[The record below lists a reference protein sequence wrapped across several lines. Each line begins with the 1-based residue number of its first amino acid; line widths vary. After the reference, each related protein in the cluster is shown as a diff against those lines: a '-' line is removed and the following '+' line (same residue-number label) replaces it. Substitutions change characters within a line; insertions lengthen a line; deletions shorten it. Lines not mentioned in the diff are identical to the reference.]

1 MADNNDKKNR
11 RNRIIGGSILA
22 AIIVLII
29 LLVVPILGGEQ
40 IGMISTGGPT
50 LGEEFSLHRATG
62 AYQ

>member
-1 MADNNDKKNR
+1 MADSNKNSR

-22 AIIVLII
+22 AIIVIII
-29 LLVVPILGGEQ
+29 LMVVPILGGEQ

-50 LGEEFSLHRATG
+50 LGEQYSIHRGMG